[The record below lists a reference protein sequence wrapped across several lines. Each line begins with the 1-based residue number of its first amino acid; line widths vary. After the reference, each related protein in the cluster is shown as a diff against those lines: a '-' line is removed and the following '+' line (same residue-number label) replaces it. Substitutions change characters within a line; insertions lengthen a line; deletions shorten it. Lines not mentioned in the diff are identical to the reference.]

1 MIYEELWHFSEKQDL
16 VTDTYAVS
24 DNIVDLTSDEW
35 DEWKNMAVP
44 LWIVVTCNVV
54 PTGTSV
60 TVSVMQ
66 HSTTSIGSGD
76 TLMTGRTFVVADMSA
91 STEDPGHYLFCVPW
105 MSCVG
110 SLQTADVDRY
120 VGLVYTCAGNCTNG
134 YVDAYLLA
142 TANPRIPTDQVVTSN
157 I

>member
-1 MIYEELWHFSEKQDL
+1 MIYEKLWEFSDKQVL
-16 VTDTYAVS
+16 VTDTTAVS
-24 DNIVDLTSDEW
+24 ENIVDLTSDEW

-110 SLQTADVDRY
+110 SLQTADVDQY
-120 VGLVYTCAGNCTNG
+120 VGLVYTCVGNCTAG

-142 TANPRIPTDQVVTSN
+142 TANPRIPTDQVLTSN

>member
-1 MIYEELWHFSEKQDL
+1 MIFEKLWEFSDRQVL
-16 VTDTYAVS
+16 VSATTAIS
-24 DNIVDLTSDEW
+24 TNIVDLTTSEW

-66 HSTTSIGSGD
+66 HSTTTITSGD
-76 TLMTGRTFVVADMSA
+76 TLMTGRTFLVADMSA
-91 STEDPGHYLFCVPW
+91 STDDPGHYLFCVPW

-110 SLQTADVDRY
+110 SVQTADVDRY
-120 VGLVYTCAGNCTNG
+120 VGLVYTCAGNCTDG

-142 TANPRIPTDQVVTSN
+142 TAHPPIPTTQVTTSN